1 MDLRLSLKIILTIVN
16 FQVFNGDLLAQIF
29 INPNGKDKTYTNK
42 TKKNPPRNY
51 SSISQNFL
59 DSVKSVQKDY
69 PKPYYKV
76 HIPMGFLSG
85 LEQNPQKI
93 YVKLGNGEEG
103 IHKGRLVAVDNN
115 GIYLYIQ
122 GSDKFRFIDYSK
134 IDFIRRGLILGDKI
148 VRDVFIGAFV
158 GALGGAILSESFDEL
173 TLLYAFAGGL
183 AGGFYT
189 PVITILP
196 ELIIHGIQNQIPGY
210 KTKID
215 YNKLNFWAYIDMVD
229 NDRERYGSQVLYS
242 DFPRFDDEDKEM
254 VNAISAPISVT
265 QFDTSDINQMNPQS
279 SILTETT
286 SQNETELGPFKEGPY
301 ISFKWMYSGF
311 ESQKVDVNAMNKRF
325 PNLRFDRLSEGD
337 LKEFKNTSEIQYAAL
352 SICAQIGYDFRN
364 KVTLSENQEFDLA
377 QSLPMYNV
385 VVVDDKTIMN
395 APGITS
401 VDKDNLQLLYD
412 LLRKRNRG

>member
-1 MDLRLSLKIILTIVN
+1 
-16 FQVFNGDLLAQIF
+16 
-29 INPNGKDKTYTNK
+29 
-42 TKKNPPRNY
+42 
-51 SSISQNFL
+51 
-59 DSVKSVQKDY
+59 
-69 PKPYYKV
+69 
-76 HIPMGFLSG
+76 
-85 LEQNPQKI
+85 
-93 YVKLGNGEEG
+93 
-103 IHKGRLVAVDNN
+103 
-115 GIYLYIQ
+115 
-122 GSDKFRFIDYSK
+122 
-134 IDFIRRGLILGDKI
+134 
-148 VRDVFIGAFV
+148 
-158 GALGGAILSESFDEL
+158 
-173 TLLYAFAGGL
+173 
-183 AGGFYT
+183 
-189 PVITILP
+189 
-196 ELIIHGIQNQIPGY
+196 
-210 KTKID
+210 
-215 YNKLNFWAYIDMVD
+215 
-229 NDRERYGSQVLYS
+229 
-242 DFPRFDDEDKEM
+242 M

-325 PNLRFDRLSEGD
+325 PNLRFDRLFEGD